1 MLNEIYPAAIF
12 ETHSL
17 KNQMAAGFNCSCVFS
32 FVSEKFI
39 IERQIF

>member
-12 ETHSL
+12 ATHSL
-17 KNQMAAGFNCSCVFS
+17 KNQMAAGFNSSGVLS
-32 FVSEKFI
+32 FVTEKFI

>member
-1 MLNEIYPAAIF
+1 VLKEVYPAAIF

-17 KNQMAAGFNCSCVFS
+17 KNQMAAGFNSSGVLS